1 MSRNYI
7 AIAECPSR
15 PGDAWWISFP
25 SFPGVASAAGTP
37 EAIVGQAQD
46 AIASAIE
53 SMRAA
58 GQRPPGTVEEAG
70 LPAYDLNE
78 YENPLVLLV
87 PSPELA
93 DTAAEIV
100 HRAARSPGQ
109 LRPRL
114 PRRFGTV
121 PGGSEP
127 GQKMVSDAQLPDP
140 GRPRPIPPPPM
151 PGYPERAPRNRT
163 IPR

>member
-1 MSRNYI
+1 MSRNYV

-15 PGDAWWISFP
+15 QGDAWWISFP
-25 SFPGVASAAGTP
+25 SFPGGASAAGTP

-46 AIASAIE
+46 AIANAIE

-58 GQRPPGTVEEAG
+58 GQTPPGTVEEAG

-87 PSPELA
+87 PCPEPA
-93 DTAAEIV
+93 DTAAETV
-100 HRAARSPGQ
+100 PTAARSPGQ

-114 PRRFGTV
+114 PRRFGLV

-127 GQKMVSDAQLPDP
+127 G
-140 GRPRPIPPPPM
+140 
-151 PGYPERAPRNRT
+151 ER
-163 IPR
+163 

>member
-1 MSRNYI
+1 MSRNYV
-7 AIAECPSR
+7 AIAEYPSR

-25 SFPGVASAAGTP
+25 SFPGVATAAGKP

-46 AIASAIE
+46 ALASAIVG
-53 SMRAA
+53 MRAA
-58 GQRPPGTVEEAG
+58 GQTPPGTVEEAG

-78 YENPLVLLV
+78 YENPLVLLI
-87 PSPELA
+87 PGPELA
-93 DTAAEIV
+93 DTAAENV
-100 HRAARSPGQ
+100 RTAARSPGQ

-114 PRRFGTV
+114 PRRFGLV

-127 GQKMVSDAQLPDP
+127 GQKIVSDAQAPDP

-151 PGYPERAPRNRT
+151 PRDPEREL
-163 IPR
+163 